1 MPQLRSIV
9 YGLVETTR
17 RELRRDLL
25 LLDIDNKGNAIEGL
39 AQVLAI
45 N

>member
-1 MPQLRSIV
+1 MLQLRSIV
-9 YGLVETTR
+9 HGLVKTTR
-17 RELRRDLL
+17 RELQQDLL
-25 LLDIDNKGNAIEGL
+25 LLDIDNKGNVTEDL

>member
-1 MPQLRSIV
+1 MPQLRFIV
-9 YGLVETTR
+9 YGLVETTQ
-17 RELRRDLL
+17 RELQQDLL
-25 LLDIDNKGNAIEGL
+25 LLDIDNKGNVTEDL

>member
-17 RELRRDLL
+17 RELQQDLL
-25 LLDIDNKGNAIEGL
+25 LLNIDNKGNVTEDL

>member
-1 MPQLRSIV
+1 MPQLQLIV
-9 YGLVETTR
+9 YRLVETTR
-17 RELRRDLL
+17 RELQQDLL
-25 LLDIDNKGNAIEGL
+25 LLDIDNKSNAIEGL

>member
-9 YGLVETTR
+9 YRLVETTQ
-17 RELRRDLL
+17 RELQQDLL
-25 LLDIDNKGNAIEGL
+25 LLEINNKGNVTKGS
-39 AQVLAI
+39 AQMLVI